1 MASLKNHK
9 KEEMLY
15 NVNGIILYSPS
26 VEQEVKLIDLIEN
39 SSSLKD
45 GKIDIVAGMDIVRY
59 ILKELSNIDKKEID
73 DMTDRELDETL
84 STGDSVIEGLVEVMV
99 KIIERIGNKIANS
112 IVSQVIELDNMM
124 NLANGIKS
132 LKDVENKYK
141 DLAKVNKDLPPFEEF
156 LKKSIISQENNK

>member
-9 KEEMLY
+9 KEEILY
-15 NVNGIILYSPS
+15 NVDGIILYSPS
-26 VEQEVKLIDLIEN
+26 AEQEVKLMDLIEN
-39 SSSLKD
+39 NSSLKD
-45 GKIDIVAGMDIVRY
+45 GKVDIVAGMDIIRY